1 MIGVAKDVIKHHL
14 SRAGIFLRENPP
26 LVPYALPL
34 IAFRFYT
41 EGVVLASVKDIVRN
55 PLAWQRTLAKIK
67 GVIVI
72 RTRQSGFT
80 LIELMIVVA
89 VIGILAAVAFPSYR
103 QYVCRSTRTAG
114 QNYLLDLA
122 QRQELLFQSARAY
135 SAVPAAFPGMPTE
148 VARRYGALAIVA
160 PPPVPPA
167 LAAFTMTLTP
177 VAASGCPFDAGV
189 DAPLVIESN
198 GDRYRDVDSSGTWT
212 AGDLR
217 WDER

>member
-55 PLAWQRTLAKIK
+55 PLAWQRALAKIK

-72 RTRQSGFT
+72 RTRQNGFT

-89 VIGILAAVAFPSYR
+89 LIGILAAIAYPSYR
-103 QYVCRSTRTAG
+103 EHVCRSTRTAG

-122 QRQELLFQSARAY
+122 QRQELRFQNSRAY
-135 SAVPAAFPGMPTE
+135 SATVADFPAMSAE
-148 VARRYGALAIVA
+148 IARRYGALAIVA